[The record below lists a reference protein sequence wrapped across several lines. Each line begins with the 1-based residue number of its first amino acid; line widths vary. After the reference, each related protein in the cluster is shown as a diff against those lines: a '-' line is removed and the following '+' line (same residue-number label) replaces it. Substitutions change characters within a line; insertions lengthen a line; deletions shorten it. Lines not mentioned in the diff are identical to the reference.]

1 MNELAAIFLEVVDH
15 WNDLLAFLVESR
27 EGIDLTTYSGSSV
40 EVDLAGDRTLRAR
53 FALMSTVMK
62 IS

>member
-15 WNDLLAFLVESR
+15 WNDLLSFLVESR
-27 EGIDLTTYSGSSV
+27 EGIDLTTSSGSSV
-40 EVDLAGDRTLRAR
+40 EVDLAGDRILRAR